1 MSKIIEG
8 IAKDLK
14 SIPEKFKAKTGNVD
28 KKKLFLMNLPYVL
41 AGYFCDKIAW
51 LWRVSPGQDA
61 SAKMM
66 AVMAGM
72 EDLFS
77 NPLPSFYPK
86 DLLIGAG
93 CGVALR
99 LVVYFK
105 PKNAKKF
112 RHGMEYGSAR
122 WGNAKDIEP
131 YVDPVFENNVL
142 LTETERLMMS
152 GRPRQPKYARNK
164 NILVIGGSGSGKT
177 RFFVKPNL
185 MQMHSSYVV
194 TDPKGT
200 VLVECGK
207 MLLKN
212 HYRVKVLNTINFKKS
227 MHYNRATCSPLKRR
241 RTALFLISSVN

>member
-1 MSKIIEG
+1 MSKIVEG

-14 SIPEKFKAKTGNVD
+14 SIPEKLKAKTGNVD

-93 CGVALR
+93 CGIALR

-105 PKNAKKF
+105 AKNAKKF
-112 RHGMEYGSAR
+112 RHGMG
-122 WGNAKDIEP
+122 
-131 YVDPVFENNVL
+131 
-142 LTETERLMMS
+142 
-152 GRPRQPKYARNK
+152 
-164 NILVIGGSGSGKT
+164 
-177 RFFVKPNL
+177 
-185 MQMHSSYVV
+185 
-194 TDPKGT
+194 
-200 VLVECGK
+200 
-207 MLLKN
+207 
-212 HYRVKVLNTINFKKS
+212 
-227 MHYNRATCSPLKRR
+227 
-241 RTALFLISSVN
+241 TALQGGATQRILSLMSIRYLKITCYSQKRKADDVR